1 MREYVKLIIVIS
13 WIFLASCSSRP
24 TYDQSLAGLTAEQ
37 VQSTTDVEQIKEW
50 QRSLETF
57 LANTDTQQHP
67 NEFALLQEL
76 NHRTI
81 ELQTQQLE
89 RDLNKK
95 RIKANGDYQ
104 GKIPLPDIETLKQEL
119 SKDNKISPSLL
130 PQINTPIVREQF
142 ATENLI
148 TRLKTE
154 SNRSDLKAERRATI
168 YHQLH
173 VLTGENQ
180 WQNARDMQMDVI
192 IKAIYAAQE
201 KNNLSKNLEEKID
214 FVRSIYPDEPTNI
227 VDAMQAAYAKLFK
240 GRYIRAQ
247 ARGNMDAAYKVL
259 QDLTEKSD
267 YKKIVE
273 KLRPDAPGIA
283 AMFSAY
289 VADNIHSR
297 RNLSQLFQLYHQ
309 EIEVR
314 RILGLPQEVNPRT
327 PDLIR
332 QIAQKYDEVS
342 PKNSYAGLGLLYA
355 QEIIAP
361 NSADLFRQLTQVQS
375 TTLKSVR
382 VTQFRSRSEV
392 ENYGDVI
399 TSLVVQHLQDSVGDQ
414 IHIVE
419 ADALP
424 TDAVIR
430 GSVLEA
436 KVDETQTRNKKQ
448 MRVTVG
454 EYERPNP
461 AYIEWLKLPPKER
474 AKQEMPEETLKEA
487 KQESIYITNTLH
499 RKVGVLAVSYRL
511 MDAKNERVI
520 FPDSITLQ
528 SEHED
533 ESSEGLEVGELV
545 IPYKVAKLPN
555 NAEIL
560 QNLTTETA
568 RTVAGNL
575 AAVLRNQENEYLK
588 MADRFAA
595 QNNCPLEVENLA
607 KSVALLQLKLDR
619 DPKNERIIERIRKL
633 RERFAER
640 TLACF

>member
-104 GKIPLPDIETLKQEL
+104 GKIPLPDIETLKHEL

-560 QNLTTETA
+560 QNLTTEAA

>member
-13 WIFLASCSSRP
+13 WIFLASCSSTP

-560 QNLTTETA
+560 QNLTTEAA

>member
-545 IPYKVAKLPN
+545 ISYKVAKLPN

-560 QNLTTETA
+560 QNLTTEAA

>member
-560 QNLTTETA
+560 QNLTTEAA